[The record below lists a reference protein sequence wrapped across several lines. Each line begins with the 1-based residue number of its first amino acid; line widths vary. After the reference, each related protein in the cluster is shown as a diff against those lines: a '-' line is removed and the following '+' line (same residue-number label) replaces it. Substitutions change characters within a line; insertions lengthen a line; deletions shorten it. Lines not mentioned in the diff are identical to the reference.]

1 MELVIDRKNTKWLE
15 TLRTRLQDM
24 MRDVLPAAE
33 DAAEAETGAEPE
45 EAVCGQFAYRRT
57 LLFYTQSC
65 ECCRFAKC
73 VRDAEGRK
81 TFVCGC
87 GSTGKDA
94 C

>member
-24 MRDVLPAAE
+24 MTEALPAAE
-33 DAAEAETGAEPE
+33 DAEAAEPE
-45 EAVCGQFAYRRT
+45 EAVCERFAYRRT
-57 LLFYTQSC
+57 LLFYTQTC

-73 VRDAEGRK
+73 VRDAEGNK
-81 TFVCGC
+81 AFVCGC
-87 GSTGKDA
+87 GSNGKDA

>member
-24 MRDVLPAAE
+24 MTEALPAAE
-33 DAAEAETGAEPE
+33 DAEAAEPE
-45 EAVCGQFAYRRT
+45 EAACERFAYRRT
-57 LLFYTQSC
+57 LLFYTQTC

-73 VRDAEGRK
+73 VRDAEGNK

-87 GSTGKDA
+87 GSNGKDA